1 MRLDISLRTLKE
13 STMERVSEDLRGGNV
28 REPETGLA
36 AWLMA
41 WFQTPLRVKFSGMGN
56 VRAKRRMELV
66 EMLQLGGRRQ
76 LMLVVCDGQRYLV
89 GAGGDSVQSI
99 AEMREPLAANY
110 VSIAMSEA
118 TDTGRENAA
127 MQGSGQEARCSC

>member
-1 MRLDISLRTLKE
+1 MRLDVSPRTLKE
-13 STMERVSEDLRGGNV
+13 STMDGMRENARGGGV
-28 REPETGLA
+28 REPDSGLA
-36 AWLMA
+36 SWLLA
-41 WFQTPLRVKFSGMGN
+41 WFQTPLLVKFSGMGKA
-56 VRAKRRMELV
+56 RAKRRMELV

-110 VSIAMSEA
+110 VSIAMSEG
-118 TDTGRENAA
+118 TDAVSENAA
-127 MQGSGQEARCSC
+127 ILDPGQEARCSC

>member
-1 MRLDISLRTLKE
+1 MYARSGEWSWSRCC
-13 STMERVSEDLRGGNV
+13 NW
-28 REPETGLA
+28 A
-36 AWLMA
+36 A
-41 WFQTPLRVKFSGMGN
+41 
-56 VRAKRRMELV
+56 
-66 EMLQLGGRRQ
+66 
-76 LMLVVCDGQRYLV
+76 GQRYLV

>member
-1 MRLDISLRTLKE
+1 
-13 STMERVSEDLRGGNV
+13 MEMVSEDRRDGRV
-28 REPETGLA
+28 KKPEIRLA
-36 AWLMA
+36 ARLLSWL
-41 WFQTPLRVKFSGMGN
+41 QTPLRIKLSGIGK

-99 AEMREPLAANY
+99 AEMKDPLAANY
-110 VSIAMSEA
+110 VSVAMSEGLDEDGANA
-118 TDTGRENAA
+118 TLRSME
-127 MQGSGQEARCSC
+127 QEMRCRS

>member
-1 MRLDISLRTLKE
+1 
-13 STMERVSEDLRGGNV
+13 MERVSEDLRGGNV

-41 WFQTPLRVKFSGMGN
+41 WFQTPLRVKFSGMGK

-66 EMLQLGGRRQ
+66 EMLQLGGKRQ

-89 GAGGDSVQSI
+89 GAGGDGVQSI
-99 AEMREPLAANY
+99 AEIRPQTSAKYLS
-110 VSIAMSEA
+110 VAMSGALDGDEA
-118 TDTGRENAA
+118 NVA
-127 MQGSGQEARCSC
+127 MQSSEREMRCSS